1 MKRIINKNGIL
12 RICTVIDI
20 FNAERFLDKKP
31 LLV

>member
-12 RICTVIDI
+12 RIRTVVDI
-20 FNAERFLDKKP
+20 FNAERFLDKKT